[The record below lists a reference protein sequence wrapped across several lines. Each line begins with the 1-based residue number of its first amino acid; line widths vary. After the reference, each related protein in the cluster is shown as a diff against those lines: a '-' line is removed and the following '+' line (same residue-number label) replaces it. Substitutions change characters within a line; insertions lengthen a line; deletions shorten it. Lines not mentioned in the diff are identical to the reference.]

1 MIRMAKMLNRERC
14 EICNHYCWGDTGYWC
29 DVTGDWVDDPGRRC
43 SLFDGDTVEVKRL
56 KAELS
61 RISDRIDF
69 LKEYSSDPR
78 NRHQLSFTEWGLVR
92 EQIELLCK
100 YRSVIRKRINLA
112 KSDNIHK
119 VRELD
124 DLERRKEAEEFEKT
138 DQADHDQDGRPEIH
152 GTGAGG

>member
-1 MIRMAKMLNRERC
+1 MKNLNRERC
-14 EICNHYCWGDTGYWC
+14 EICNHYCLGDTGYWC
-29 DVTGDWVDDPGRRC
+29 DATGDWVDDPTRSC

-69 LKEYSSDPR
+69 LKEYSADPR
-78 NRHQLSFTEWGLVR
+78 NRYQLSFMEWGLVR
-92 EQIELLCK
+92 EQIDLLCK
-100 YRSVIRKRINLA
+100 YRFVIRKRINLA

-124 DLERRKEAEEFEKT
+124 ELERRKEAEEFEKA
-138 DQADHDQDGRPEIH
+138 DQADHDQDGRPEVS
-152 GTGAGG
+152 GTGEGS